1 MLDRREFLGTVGC
14 GIVVLLMPEG
24 AAAQQRADAAH
35 NPFPPELE
43 AWLHID
49 ETGAVTVFTG
59 KVEVGQGVRAS
70 LAQAV
75 AEELRTPV
83 AGVRLVMGDTALTP
97 YDMGTFGSR
106 STPYMAPQLRK
117 AGATARELLLDLA
130 AEKWNADRATLVA
143 SGGAVADP
151 KTGQS
156 VSYGALAAGRRL
168 IHTIS
173 GDIALTPADQWK
185 VLGTPLAKANATAIV
200 TGEHHY
206 PSDMMR
212 PGMLHGK
219 VVRPAS
225 FGAKLASADTSKA
238 EAMPG
243 VKVVRDGDFLGVI
256 APHPRIAARAAA
268 AVSAQW
274 TEVPQP
280 SNSELF
286 DYLRHNMDGT
296 VRPEVAHGSV
306 EKALSEAEVKLAQTY
321 TVAYI
326 AHCPLEPR
334 AAVAEWNDGDVTV
347 WTGSQRPFGVRS
359 ELATEFGIPEERV
372 HVIVPDTG
380 SGYGGKHSGEA
391 ASEAARLSKAVG
403 KPVKVVWTRQEEF
416 TWAYFRPAGVIEIHS
431 AATKAGAITSWEFLN
446 INSGPAA
453 LRHAYDIPNQRIMF
467 QPARSP
473 LRQGSYRSLAAAAN
487 TFARETAIDELAHA
501 VGADPLEFRLKHT
514 KDERFRAVLKAA
526 AERFAW
532 GKQKGCGIA
541 AGWDKGSYVAT
552 CAAVSIVDG
561 KVRVDRIVEAFECGA
576 IVNPDG
582 LENQVTGAIIQGLG
596 GALFEAIE
604 FANGRILNS
613 RLARY
618 RVPRQSDV
626 PPIETVL
633 LNRKDLPSAGAGET
647 AIIGIAPAIG
657 NAIFSATGKRLRSL
671 PLGGGLQPARGL

>member
-1 MLDRREFLGTVGC
+1 MLDRREFLGAVGG
-14 GIVVLLMPEG
+14 GIVVLLVPEG
-24 AAAQQRADAAH
+24 AAAQQH
-35 NPFPPELE
+35 NPFPPDLD

-83 AGVRLVMGDTALTP
+83 AKVRLVMGDTALTA

-117 AGATARELLLDLA
+117 AGATARETLLDLA
-130 AEKWNADRATLVA
+130 AEKWSADRARLVA
-143 SGGAVADP
+143 SEGAVMDP
-151 KTGQS
+151 KTGLS
-156 VSYGALAAGRRL
+156 VSYGALAAGRKLVR
-168 IHTIS
+168 TIPS
-173 GDIALTPADQWK
+173 DVVLTPADQWK
-185 VLGTPLAKANATAIV
+185 VLGTPLPKENATAIV
-200 TGEHHY
+200 TGEHQY
-206 PSDMMR
+206 PADMTR
-212 PGMLHGK
+212 PGLLHGK
-219 VVRPAS
+219 MVRPAS
-225 FGAKLASADTSKA
+225 FGAKLASADIAKA
-238 EAMPG
+238 EAMPD
-243 VKVVRDGDFLGVI
+243 VKVVRDGDFLGVV

-268 AVSAQW
+268 AISAQW
-274 TEVPQP
+274 TEIAQP
-280 SNSELF
+280 SSAELF
-286 DYLRHNMDGT
+286 DYLRHNLEGT
-296 VRPEVAHGSV
+296 ARPEFEHGSV
-306 EKALSEAEVKLAQTY
+306 EKALAESEVKLAETY

-334 AAVAEWNDGDVTV
+334 AAVAEWDGGNLRV
-347 WTGSQRPFGVRS
+347 WTGSQRPFGVQG
-359 ELATEFGIPEERV
+359 ELAQAFGMGEERV

-380 SGYGGKHSGEA
+380 SGYGGKHSGDA
-391 ASEAARLSKAVG
+391 ALEAARLAKAAG
-403 KPVKVVWTRQEEF
+403 KAVKVVWTRQEEF

-431 AATKAGAITSWEFLN
+431 AATKAGAITAWECLN

-453 LRHAYDIPNQRIMF
+453 LRHAYDIPNQRVTF

-487 TFARETAIDELAHA
+487 TFARETHIDELAHA
-501 VGADPLEFRLKHT
+501 VGADPLEFRLKNT
-514 KDERFRAVLKAA
+514 EDERFRAVLRAA
-526 AERFAW
+526 AERFGW
-532 GKQKGCGIA
+532 GHRKGCGIA

-552 CAAVSIVDG
+552 CASVSIVDG
-561 KVRVDRIVEAFECGA
+561 KVRVDRVVEAFECGA

-582 LENQVTGAIIQGLG
+582 LENQVTGAVIQGLG

-604 FANGRILNS
+604 FANGRVLNG

-647 AIIGIAPAIG
+647 PIIGIAPAIG
-657 NAIFSATGKRLRSL
+657 NAIFAATGTRLRGL
-671 PLGGGLQPARGL
+671 PLAPKGLAG

>member
-14 GIVVLLMPEG
+14 GIVVLLMPVG